1 VLEFAFSI
9 WNANDPECC
18 PTGGQVVGTYK
29 IIKETGASSGGGM
42 LEPESGA
49 IIRSKPPP
57 RTPTTTLKMVVDTAA
72 REPMPR
78 PVTRTQ

>member
-1 VLEFAFSI
+1 LEFAFSI
-9 WNANDPECC
+9 WNANDSECC

-49 IIRSKPPP
+49 IIRSKPP
-57 RTPTTTLKMVVDTAA
+57 A
-72 REPMPR
+72 RGR
-78 PVTRTQ
+78 